1 MWMVSSGIVSVV
13 CLKIF
18 SGRIKFRF
26 ELMILGFMLLVV
38 CGVLCVCTV
47 QSAPISSTSNLAFSI
62 EGP

>member
-13 CLKIF
+13 CLKLF
-18 SGRIKFRF
+18 SSHIKFRF
-26 ELMILGFMLLVV
+26 ELILGFILLVV

-47 QSAPISSTSNLAFSI
+47 QSAPISSMSDLVFSI